1 MKWLSFLHFYQ
12 PADQQKDIID
22 AVVSQS
28 YLPVFKIINSSQ
40 FGSQSVN
47 ISGSLVELLDNH
59 GYHDLLGLIRKALEH
74 GKIELTGSCKYHS
87 FIPLVSENEIY
98 RQITQNDETLSYY
111 FGKAYKKAGFF
122 PPEMAYTSFLPAM
135 IEELGYKWLILDE
148 IAYNKGISY
157 PGGDKLYRIK
167 GGNLAVFYRN
177 RRLSNLV
184 MSAVV
189 RSKRSLDAAIKDL
202 AGTPYIVTGMDGET
216 FGHHRPGLES
226 LLGEIISSKSPYS
239 VMSISEFLNSSL
251 EKMEKEET
259 DPFESTWA
267 SSPQDIEKGN
277 QFLSWFDRSNPI
289 HKYQWD
295 FYKFTLDLF
304 YKVPES
310 ADNFEELRKKMD
322 IAISSDHFWWASA
335 KPWWSIEMI
344 EQGAFRFLDI
354 VSSIQGIS
362 EDDINTA
369 QRYYQQIVSLAFD
382 WQRSGKIRQMA
393 REQNEALRIPF
404 KERTYEK
411 GGHQKGVWEAFI
423 YLIKNQEL
431 EAAKNQEYEKA
442 ILWRDALYKLEH
454 KLDIY
459 DMLNAIDLLRIEIGN
474 GEVEK
479 TLDKYTEKYHK
490 IRGGQPEQRG

>member
-12 PADQQKDIID
+12 PADQQKDILD

-28 YLPVFKIINSSQ
+28 YLPVFKAINLSR

-47 ISGSLVELLDNH
+47 ISGALVELLDDQ
-59 GYHDLLGLIRKALEH
+59 GYHELLGLIKKALEE

-87 FIPLVSENEIY
+87 FIPLVSENETY
-98 RQITQNDETLSYY
+98 RQITQNEETLSYY
-111 FGKAYKKAGFF
+111 FGDSFKKAGFF
-122 PPEMAYTSFLPAM
+122 PPEMAYASFLPGMA
-135 IEELGYKWLILDE
+135 EELGYRWLILDE

-157 PGGDKLYRIK
+157 PGGDKLFRIK
-167 GGNLAVFYRN
+167 DSNLAVFFRN

-189 RSKRSLDAAIKDL
+189 RSKKSLDDSIKDL
-202 AGTPYIVTGMDGET
+202 KTVPYIVTGMDGET

-226 LLGEIISSKSPYS
+226 LLGEIIASKSPYT
-239 VMSISEFLNSSL
+239 VMSISEFLNESSK
-251 EKMEKEET
+251 KMETEIVE
-259 DPFESTWA
+259 PCESTWA
-267 SSPQDIEKGN
+267 SSPKDIEKGV
-277 QFLSWFDRSNPI
+277 QFLSWFDKSNQI

-335 KPWWSIEMI
+335 KPWWSLEMI

-354 VSSIQGIS
+354 VKNIQGIS
-362 EDDINTA
+362 ENDINTA
-369 QRYYQQIVSLAFD
+369 HRYYHQIVSLAFD
-382 WQRSGKIRQMA
+382 WQRTGKIRQMA
-393 REQNEALRIPF
+393 KEQNEALRIPF

-411 GGHQKGVWEAFI
+411 GGHQKGVWEGFVH
-423 YLIKNQEL
+423 LIKQEEL
-431 EAAKNQEYEKA
+431 KAAKEQEYEKA
-442 ILWRDALYKLEH
+442 ILWRDALFKLEH